1 MMIRILCLSVLVLL
15 FCTDIE
21 AKKEKTEKTEK
32 FKKFK
37 CFTCTEKNCKKQQY
51 CSEGQVCM
59 SASVIE
65 VTHGHQ
71 NKSYYRSCTSPS
83 YCPKS
88 EKAETMSIGL
98 GYQVFVATVKCCKSH
113 LCNKK
118 PQPHPKIPSGNGL
131 TCLFCSNTKNPKE
144 CKVKECIGNQTH
156 CVQVIRNGT
165 HQSGCATKNFCH
177 PDKILGRYKP
187 VNGFAGALSF
197 PAECEKAKPAPEPT
211 TAEPTT
217 AEPTTAEPTTAEPT
231 IAEPTTA
238 EPTTAEPKCVPVETT
253 PEPTLPPCDRKG

>member
-21 AKKEKTEKTEK
+21 AKKEKTEK

-37 CFTCTEKNCKKQQY
+37 CFTCTEKYCKKQQY

-88 EKAETMSIGL
+88 EKTETMSIGL

-131 TCLFCSNTKNPKE
+131 TCLFCSNTINPKE

-156 CVQVIRNGT
+156 CVRAIRNGT

-177 PDKILGRYKP
+177 PNKP
-187 VNGFAGALSF
+187 VKGFAGALSF
-197 PAECEKAKPAPEPT
+197 PAVCEKAKPAPEPT
-211 TAEPTT
+211 TAEPT
-217 AEPTTAEPTTAEPT
+217 
-231 IAEPTTA
+231 I
-238 EPTTAEPKCVPVETT
+238 AEPKCVPVETT